1 LGCSTPASAH
11 KRYILVA
18 IFESDD
24 DENVQDSKRRR
35 MLSESDSEESDEG
48 NGPKYPDAGE

>member
-1 LGCSTPASAH
+1 MGCSTPASAH